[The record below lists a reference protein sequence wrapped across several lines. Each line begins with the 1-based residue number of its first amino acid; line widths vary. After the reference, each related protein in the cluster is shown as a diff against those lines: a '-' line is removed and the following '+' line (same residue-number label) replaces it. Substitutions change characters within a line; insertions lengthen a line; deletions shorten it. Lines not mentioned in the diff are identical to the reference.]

1 MPSKIRQV
9 GISESA
15 LSVDRA
21 IRFVS
26 GPAVG
31 GIALFVG
38 TVRNA
43 DHGAD
48 VVSLD
53 YTQHPSALDILTKC
67 AEETA
72 RQHDVLAIAVEHRV
86 GHLEVGDVAVV
97 VAIGAVHRGEALAA
111 CAHLIN
117 TLKAEV
123 PIWKEQHFASGGA
136 EWVGLP
142 EEDGERRAEPVEAQ
156 DSALRQAQGA
166 ELNADGAELQAQD
179 AEFNA
184 DGAELQAQ
192 GAELNADGAELQA
205 QGAEFNADGA
215 KLQAEGAELQAEG
228 TEAQAQSAVR

>member
-1 MPSKIRQV
+1 MPSKVREV
-9 GISESA
+9 GISESP
-15 LSVDRA
+15 LSVDHALRL
-21 IRFVS
+21 VS

-31 GIALFVG
+31 GIALFIG
-38 TVRNA
+38 TVRNS

-53 YTQHPSALDILTKC
+53 YTQHPSAVEVLTKC

-72 RQHDVLAIAVEHRV
+72 DHHDVLAIAVEHRV

-97 VAIGAVHRGEALAA
+97 VAVGAVHRGEALAA

-123 PIWKEQHFASGGA
+123 PIWKEQHFVAGGS

-142 EEDGERRAEPVEAQ
+142 GDGDDAMRAEPVEAQ

-166 ELNADGAELQAQD
+166 E
-179 AEFNA
+179 F
-184 DGAELQAQ
+184 QAQ
-192 GAELNADGAELQA
+192 GAGSQT
-205 QGAEFNADGA
+205 QGAVG
-215 KLQAEGAELQAEG
+215 
-228 TEAQAQSAVR
+228 

>member
-9 GISESA
+9 GISKSP

-21 IRFVS
+21 IRVVA

-53 YTQHPSALDILTKC
+53 YTEHPSAVDVLTKC

-72 RQHDVLAIAVEHRV
+72 RKHDVLAIAVEHRV
-86 GHLEVGDVAVV
+86 GHLEVGDIAVI

-123 PIWKEQHFASGGA
+123 PIWKEQHFASGES
-136 EWVGLP
+136 EWVGLS
-142 EEDGERRAEPVEAQ
+142 GENDETETLPHTSPLEAARSGRRF
-156 DSALRQAQGA
+156 G
-166 ELNADGAELQAQD
+166 
-179 AEFNA
+179 
-184 DGAELQAQ
+184 
-192 GAELNADGAELQA
+192 
-205 QGAEFNADGA
+205 
-215 KLQAEGAELQAEG
+215 
-228 TEAQAQSAVR
+228 

>member
-9 GISESA
+9 GISESP

-21 IRFVS
+21 IRLVS
-26 GPAVG
+26 SPAVG

-53 YTQHPSALDILTKC
+53 YTQHPSAVDMLTKC

-72 RQHDVLAIAVEHRV
+72 RRHDVLAIAVEHRV
-86 GHLEVGDVAVV
+86 GHLEVGDIAVV

-123 PIWKEQHFASGGA
+123 PIWKEQRFASGA
-136 EWVGLP
+136 SEWVGLSS
-142 EEDGERRAEPVEAQ
+142 EDDEKEVSPYTSPSKLLG
-156 DSALRQAQGA
+156 QGV
-166 ELNADGAELQAQD
+166 GS
-179 AEFNA
+179 
-184 DGAELQAQ
+184 G
-192 GAELNADGAELQA
+192 
-205 QGAEFNADGA
+205 
-215 KLQAEGAELQAEG
+215 
-228 TEAQAQSAVR
+228 RP

>member
-21 IRFVS
+21 IRCVS
-26 GPAVG
+26 SPAVG

-67 AEETA
+67 AEATA

-123 PIWKEQHFASGGA
+123 PIWKEQHFASGES
-136 EWVGLP
+136 EWVGLSS
-142 EEDGERRAEPVEAQ
+142 ESDEAAASPQ
-156 DSALRQAQGA
+156 ISPSRPLGQGV
-166 ELNADGAELQAQD
+166 GS
-179 AEFNA
+179 
-184 DGAELQAQ
+184 G
-192 GAELNADGAELQA
+192 
-205 QGAEFNADGA
+205 
-215 KLQAEGAELQAEG
+215 
-228 TEAQAQSAVR
+228 RP